1 MKSIILL
8 CTLALSVVNAT
19 SQNVKSNL
27 QQLSQKI
34 YPKGFDNHLFGI
46 LYYNGRKVYNL
57 RGYKMC
63 TCDSIDDLK
72 ISPAYNAFATLEHNR
87 KGASHIRRTE

>member
-46 LYYNGRKVYNL
+46 LYYNGREVYNL

-72 ISPAYNAFATLEHNR
+72 IR
-87 KGASHIRRTE
+87 